1 MKAVIKGKLYD
12 TESAEMIADWN
23 NGELDSDVNKVI
35 EELYL
40 TKKGNYFL
48 YKYGGLML
56 KYEGEVGIKPLK
68 EEKDVKKWL
77 EATKNA
83 EAYIEHFDYEEA

>member
-1 MKAVIKGKLYD
+1 MKAVIKDKLYD
-12 TESAEMIADWN
+12 TEGAEMIADWN
-23 NGELDSDVNKVI
+23 NGELDSAVDKVI

-56 KYEGEVGIKPLK
+56 EHEGKVGIKPLN
-68 EEKDVKKWL
+68 EEEVKKWL

-83 EAYIEHFDYEEA
+83 EAYIELFDPEEA